1 MPKTQAHR
9 APAVVPRH
17 ASDQLRKAGE
27 PALKPT
33 TTDRSKSAKPAEK
46 PADSKE
52 IS

>member
-27 PALKPT
+27 PAPKLPTADKP
-33 TTDRSKSAKPAEK
+33 KPAKPV
-46 PADSKE
+46 DNKE
-52 IS
+52 TS